1 MRRAVPA
8 RDPLMPMFAR
18 TAIAALVSRIDS
30 PAAAA
35 CGPPI
40 FNASKRSISVWAEL
54 FAVTVRTSATSL
66 ICDASMPK
74 IRMLFAAMSPAS
86 ASSVPVDR
94 ARFSTASMD
103 AWISVG
109 ENPIRPSDT
118 IASAACCAV

>member
-1 MRRAVPA
+1 
-8 RDPLMPMFAR
+8 MPMFAR

-109 ENPIRPSDT
+109 EKPIRPSDT